1 VFAALADFFKTN
13 VSITNRDTKILVD
26 RRDALSALLIWEGN
40 KVPGANLLLVPGTL
54 STLERGG
61 QLFDGRTQ
69 LSDFSPQ
76 IRILGFQF
84 SDSRVHADA
93 KVAKTALLRP
103 DQIAP
108 GR

>member
-1 VFAALADFFKTN
+1 MIA
-13 VSITNRDTKILVD
+13 R
-26 RRDALSALLIWEGN
+26 
-40 KVPGANLLLVPGTL
+40 PTL
-54 STLERGG
+54 SGPLGGFERGA

-76 IRILGFQF
+76 IRIFGFQF